1 MDNPPLYSGAV
12 FGRFARLT
20 LFAASALFAFCAIA
34 APVSIDQVQKLAGGV
49 ASSVQI
55 SYATGTAVK
64 MAQAVSSLFPLP
76 FSPFQRKVQELSTP
90 AVPCLV
96 PFNSSKGLPGKKETN
111 NE

>member
-1 MDNPPLYSGAV
+1 MGNPPLYSGAV

-64 MAQAVSSLFPLP
+64 MAQAVSSLFPFPHFNERCKNCQLRQ
-76 FSPFQRKVQELSTP
+76 SLVLCLST
-90 AVPCLV
+90 AVRGCRE
-96 PFNSSKGLPGKKETN
+96 KKETN